1 MEKNVCGRF
10 LKIVRQ
16 NQKWEVLYN
25 VESFYKW
32 QRFLDNKSFVLKK
45 KTSFRYQS
53 FTLKRLLEIIF
64 L

>member
-25 VESFYKW
+25 VEPFYKW

-45 KTSFRYQS
+45 KR
-53 FTLKRLLEIIF
+53 RLDIKVLR
-64 L
+64 